1 MRALVA
7 TAFERPGQRV
17 RERERGRKKKKR
29 GIETRFGFRVVKPD
43 QPRPSLSLSLSRSL
57 FPPRSQPLPGRISFV
72 PVPLSIVLSDQA
84 GMGIGG
90 NDAETSLGQDS
101 ATGSNFVPTIGKSII
116 TAFPSIFANFSSLHS
131 THFSRRFLRSKTRE
145 KMIDAL
151 LSFRQTRVQLI
162 SEFRPSLPPE
172 ITVSD
177 NTVIYKHQVSARRV
191 FLLATCIA
199 SLAKKRREE
208 TIRRI
213 EIRFGG
219 EGSREERYFIYI

>member
-1 MRALVA
+1 
-7 TAFERPGQRV
+7 
-17 RERERGRKKKKR
+17 
-29 GIETRFGFRVVKPD
+29 
-43 QPRPSLSLSLSRSL
+43 
-57 FPPRSQPLPGRISFV
+57 
-72 PVPLSIVLSDQA
+72 
-84 GMGIGG
+84 
-90 NDAETSLGQDS
+90 
-101 ATGSNFVPTIGKSII
+101 
-116 TAFPSIFANFSSLHS
+116 
-131 THFSRRFLRSKTRE
+131 
-145 KMIDAL
+145 MIDAL

-213 EIRFGG
+213 EIRF
-219 EGSREERYFIYI
+219 EKD